1 VLSTAPLLQTDL
13 DGLALHRRGKVRDVY
28 EIGDELLIVATD
40 RISAFDY
47 VLGSGIPDKG
57 KVLTQLSGFWFERM
71 GDLVPHHLISMAVEE
86 FPAAARAHAD
96 QLRGRTMLV
105 RRTDPI
111 PIECVAR
118 GYLSGS
124 GWKEY
129 QQSGCVCGIKLP
141 RGLRES
147 DRLPEPIFT
156 PATKADTG
164 HDINIS
170 EGEAGRLIGED
181 LIATLKALTLEI
193 YSRGVAHAES
203 KGIII
208 ADTKFE
214 FGLAPASPSRR
225 SADLSA
231 QREGGRQRHHPHRR
245 GPDAGLV
252 PLLAAGSLRGG
263 PRTTELRQAVR
274 PRLSRRDQVEQAA
287 AGAVAARRRH
297 PAHPRQV
304 CRSVSRADRQR
315 AAVAVREQL
324 DSLVQQML
332 DRGVR
337 YEDARRE
344 FEKVF
349 ITRALQRSNGCLG
362 DAAEL
367 LGIHRNT
374 VTRKMAEYKI
384 KHR

>member
-1 VLSTAPLLQTDL
+1 MLSTAPLLQTDL

-47 VLGSGIPDKG
+47 VLGSGITDKG

-71 GDLVPHHLISMAVEE
+71 GDLVPHHLISMEVEE

-96 QLRGRTMLV
+96 QLRGRTMLA

-129 QQSGCVCGIKLP
+129 QQSGCVCGIELP

-214 FGLAPASPSRR
+214 FGLVADQIVLIDEVLTPDSSRFWPQDRYEAGHGQPSFDKQFVRDYLEEIKWNKQPPVPSLPDDVIQR
-225 SADLSA
+225 TRDKYVEAFRVLS
-231 QREGGRQRHHPHRR
+231 
-245 GPDAGLV
+245 
-252 PLLAAGSLRGG
+252 GS
-263 PRTTELRQAVR
+263 ELR
-274 PRLSRRDQVEQAA
+274 
-287 AGAVAARRRH
+287 
-297 PAHPRQV
+297 
-304 CRSVSRADRQR
+304 
-315 AAVAVREQL
+315 
-324 DSLVQQML
+324 
-332 DRGVR
+332 
-337 YEDARRE
+337 
-344 FEKVF
+344 
-349 ITRALQRSNGCLG
+349 
-362 DAAEL
+362 
-367 LGIHRNT
+367 
-374 VTRKMAEYKI
+374 
-384 KHR
+384 